1 MKRLSAI
8 RCIGLILV
16 FICAGCSKSAISPT
30 TPPGANAAS
39 SAPSVSSA
47 PAASDRDA
55 IAEAIRQ
62 HLSSNK
68 SINMAV
74 MDMNL
79 ADVSIQGDQAQA
91 NAEFHLKQG
100 GTSMLMTYFL
110 ERHGGGWIVV
120 RNQPGG
126 GQFAHPPMDQT
137 HSGAATGPAQM
148 PLPDVNSFFNK
159 TAPPEPSRGPAPK

>member
-1 MKRLSAI
+1 MKRSSAVSY
-8 RCIGLILV
+8 IGLILV
-16 FICAGCSKSAISPT
+16 FISAGCNKSATSPSAA
-30 TPPGANAAS
+30 PGANTTS
-39 SAPSVSSA
+39 SAPSAAGA

-62 HLSSNK
+62 HLSTNK

-79 ADVSIQGDQAQA
+79 TDVSINGDQAQA
-91 NAEFHLKQG
+91 NAEFRLKQG
-100 GTSMLMTYFL
+100 GTPMLMTYFL
-110 ERHGGGWIVV
+110 ERHAGGWIVV

-137 HSGAATGPAQM
+137 HSGTAPGPAQM
-148 PLPDVNSFFNK
+148 PMPDVNSYFNK
-159 TAPPEPSRGPAPK
+159 TAPPEPSRGPAQK

>member
-1 MKRLSAI
+1 MKRLSAV
-8 RCIGLILV
+8 RCIALILV
-16 FICAGCSKSAISPT
+16 FTCAGCNKSATSSS
-30 TPPGANAAS
+30 TPPGANS
-39 SAPSVSSA
+39 TSGAPSGSNA

-62 HLSSNK
+62 HLSNNK

-79 ADVSIQGDQAQA
+79 TDVSINGDQAQA
-91 NAEFHLKQG
+91 NAEFRLKQG
-100 GTSMLMTYFL
+100 GTSMRMTYSL

-126 GQFAHPPMDQT
+126 GQFAHPPMDPT

-148 PLPDVNSFFNK
+148 PMPDVNSYFNK
-159 TAPPEPSRGPAPK
+159 TAPPEPSRGPAQR